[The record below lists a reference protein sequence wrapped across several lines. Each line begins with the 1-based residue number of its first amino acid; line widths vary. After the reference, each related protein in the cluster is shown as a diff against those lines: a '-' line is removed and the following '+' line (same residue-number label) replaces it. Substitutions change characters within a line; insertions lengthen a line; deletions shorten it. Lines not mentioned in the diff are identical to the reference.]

1 MNMFVTVVSII
12 VTTVVYLCHLGHFVC
27 LFISLFLLFVCL
39 FEIGKKTT
47 LTRLQLVLGCTVSS
61 GRSLPQFLQLQ
72 LQLSLLLLHKL
83 FAFPAGFGG
92 FLVKFTLI

>member
-12 VTTVVYLCHLGHFVC
+12 VTTVLGALCVFVYFCVFH
-27 LFISLFLLFVCL
+27 LFVCL

-61 GRSLPQFLQLQ
+61 GRSLPLQ

-92 FLVKFTLI
+92 FLVKFSLL